1 MKEDKEYVI
10 PLDEEKLKNLGNNI
24 EKYIGY
30 KCQYELL
37 QERINKAIEYI
48 KWQQDN
54 PQYDNEW
61 RKYECESLIKILKGE
76 DK

>member
-10 PLDEEKLKNLGNNI
+10 PLDEENLKKIGNNI

-30 KCQYELL
+30 KYQYELL
-37 QERINKAIEYI
+37 KERIDEAIEYI

-54 PQYDNEW
+54 PQYDNVW
-61 RKYECESLIKILKGE
+61 RKYECERLIKILKGDE
-76 DK
+76 